1 MAIWTSECVTTEGVA
16 TIQGIGCVIEN
27 LLNPIPALVALAA
40 LIMLIISGIR
50 LMFAGSDPKAFAAAW
65 KTFTWAIVGIILL
78 AGAWLIIVA
87 IEKFT
92 GAKVT
97 ELGFL

>member
-1 MAIWTSECVTTEGVA
+1 MAVWTTDCVTNEVA
-16 TIQGIGCVIEN
+16 TIRGLGCVIEN
-27 LLNPIPALVALAA
+27 LLEPLPAIIALAA

-50 LMFAGSDPKAFAAAW
+50 LTLSGSDPKASAAAW
-65 KTFTWAIVGIILL
+65 QTFTWAIVGIILL

-92 GAKVT
+92 GAPVT
-97 ELGFL
+97 DFGFL